1 MAYLIMLKEKDYF
14 SAIGLNLFFMARQ
27 QTQVMEIPPPA
38 VWEYMASKRSDL
50 NRKNFSYPIF
60 KSKYL

>member
-1 MAYLIMLKEKDYF
+1 MLKEKDYF

-50 NRKNFSYPIF
+50 NRKKLFISYI
-60 KSKYL
+60 